1 MLLIRNQLGEL
12 RYIRRLPRN
21 ADKALLIN
29 LIR

>member
-12 RYIRRLPRN
+12 QYIRRLPRN
-21 ADKALLIN
+21 DDKALLIN